1 MGSFLPCARG
11 KPLLPGEESAVALE
25 LVALLLIAN
34 LPAQVQE
41 FQISAKV
48 TTLPRALF
56 AALTFHREM
65 L

>member
-34 LPAQVQE
+34 LPAQVQG

-48 TTLPRALF
+48 TTLPTGVVCRF
-56 AALTFHREM
+56 FHREM